1 MSEHSAEAPK
11 HHENPK
17 ESTIT
22 LSKDTIYGG
31 AVAVLACL
39 LVLAVF
45 TQGFG
50 VIKAPA
56 QQCPQ
61 CLTCNSGIN
70 GTSSNGTGSTG
81 GAAACNTPP
90 TLSTPPPLG
99 QANASITI
107 TEYSDYQCPYCAR
120 FYTGAE
126 ASLRQNYVSS
136 GKVNI
141 YFKDFPLSGHPN
153 AMPAA
158 MAVRCANEQGKFWE
172 MHDKIFETQAS
183 WSGGSDVVA
192 TFKGYAADLGL
203 DAAKFACCYDNY
215 AAQVRTVIN
224 AELSAGQAAGV
235 GGTPASFITIPKSMI
250 GKDVLEAQINAT
262 NAALQGEL
270 SFSESGDN
278 YVVLVPGAYP
288 YSAFDDILSKVS
300 Q

>member
-11 HHENPK
+11 HQETQK

-22 LSKDTIYGG
+22 LSKDTIYGA

-50 VIKAPA
+50 VIKAPG

-61 CLTCNSGIN
+61 CLTCNSSTN

-81 GAAACNTPP
+81 GAAACNVPP

-99 QANASITI
+99 QASAPITI

-120 FYTGAE
+120 FYSGAE
-126 ASLRQNYVSS
+126 ASLRQDYISS
-136 GKVNI
+136 GKVKI
-141 YFKDFPLSGHPN
+141 YFKDFPLGGHPN

-172 MHDKIFETQAS
+172 MHDKIFETQSS
-183 WSGGSDVVA
+183 WSGESDVA
-192 TFKGYAADLGL
+192 AIFKGYAAGLGL
-203 DAAKFACCYDNY
+203 DAAKFACCYDSY
-215 AAQVRTVIN
+215 ATQVKAAIN
-224 AELSAGQAAGV
+224 ADLSAGQAAGV

-250 GKDVLEAQINAT
+250 AKDALEAQINAT
-262 NAALQGEL
+262 NAALQGDL

-288 YSAFDDILSKVS
+288 YSAFDDILSKVGK
-300 Q
+300 